1 MAEKANPYPSSDE
14 RMFAMLSHFSVFL
27 GGILLPIIFW
37 AIKKDQSKFVRF
49 HSLQAIFFHI
59 AYFVIIIALVIVVVV
74 IAMIMGLG
82 ASFTAMEDP
91 GAGAGFSFLM
101 IIFMVVFYGGLF
113 LVIFGAIGYGV
124 YAGVKAYNGEL
135 VMYPVIGKKIY
146 DRVYGAGTVQ
156 TSPQ

>member
-1 MAEKANPYPSSDE
+1 MEKANPYPTSDE

-37 AIKKDQSKFVRF
+37 AIKKDQSQFVRF

-59 AYFVIIIALVIVVVV
+59 AYFVILIVLVIVVVV
-74 IAMIMGLG
+74 IAMVMGLG
-82 ASFTAMEDP
+82 ASLTAMEDP
-91 GAGAGFSFLM
+91 GAGAGFSMLM

-124 YAGVKAYNGEL
+124 YAGVKSYNGDL

-146 DRVYGAGTVQ
+146 DRVYGTGAVQ

>member
-1 MAEKANPYPSSDE
+1 MEKANPYPSSDE

-37 AIKKDQSKFVRF
+37 AIKKDQSQFVRF

-59 AYFVIIIALVIVVVV
+59 AYLVIIIALVIIVV
-74 IAMIMGLG
+74 IAALFMGLG
-82 ASFTAMEDP
+82 ASFTAMDSSGP
-91 GAGAGFSFLM
+91 GAGFSVLM
-101 IIFMVVFYGGLF
+101 VIFMIVFYGGLF
-113 LVIFGAIGYGV
+113 VVIFGAIGYGV
-124 YAGVKAYNGEL
+124 YAGVKAYNGDL